1 MLSLAFIFF
10 GWWLA
15 LAPQQLGGP
24 AAIAV
29 VKGTSM
35 LGVLNSG
42 DLLVAYR
49 LSEYG
54 VGDNVLY
61 ERYGGYV
68 IHQIVGNNPDKS
80 FITRGTNNEA
90 DDPWTVPKENIL
102 GKQLVVLPGFGKTI
116 QGFVTDPLAVGVTA
130 VLVAFL
136 IILPTHRTRNYGEA
150 IKLHQVGVVEH
161 MRFRGHRTIL
171 FWSLTYISA
180 AVLAVI
186 VVFAI
191 SNAVFWPRIAL
202 AIGVFFLLI
211 FLLTLTAVY
220 LFDGVGL
227 PEPQK
232 SMIILGPTLYRLRP
246 HLKLEA
252 TLHKVD
258 SAKELRK
265 IKTELDTN
273 VLHRVSSDGS
283 HEFVVCGHGENYVF
297 SCQSSSSSSLSS
309 PSSSSSSSS

>member
-1 MLSLAFIFF
+1 
-10 GWWLA
+10 LA

-24 AAIAV
+24 VAIAV

-35 LGVLNSG
+35 LGDLNSG

-49 LSEYG
+49 SAEYG
-54 VGDNVLY
+54 TGDNILY

-68 IHQIVGNNPDKS
+68 IHQIVGSNPDKS

-102 GKQLVVLPGFGKTI
+102 GTQILVLPGFGKTL
-116 QGFVTDPLAVGVTA
+116 QSFVTDPLAVGFTA
-130 VLVAFL
+130 VLVSFL

-171 FWSLTYISA
+171 FWSLTYLSA
-180 AVLAVI
+180 GVLAVI

-202 AIGVFFLLI
+202 AIGVFLLLVFLI
-211 FLLTLTAVY
+211 AVTAAY

-227 PEPQK
+227 KEPQK

-252 TLHKVD
+252 TIHKVD
-258 SAKELRK
+258 SAKELRV
-265 IKTELDTN
+265 IKNALNTN
-273 VLHRVSSDGS
+273 VMHRVSTDGS

-297 SCQSSSSSSLSS
+297 SCQSSSSSSS
-309 PSSSSSSSS
+309 